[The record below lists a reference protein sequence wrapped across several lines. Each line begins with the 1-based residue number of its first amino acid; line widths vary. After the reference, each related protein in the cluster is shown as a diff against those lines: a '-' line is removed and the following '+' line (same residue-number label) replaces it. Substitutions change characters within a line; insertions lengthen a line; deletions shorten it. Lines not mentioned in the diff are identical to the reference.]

1 MIERNGYGPES
12 RHTETGTHTNTCT
25 HICIGRTMRS
35 RRAQVHGL
43 QTVYQVTL
51 GHCTDLIDST
61 GYFILFILILVFLL
75 FMYLFIAF

>member
-1 MIERNGYGPES
+1 
-12 RHTETGTHTNTCT
+12 
-25 HICIGRTMRS
+25 MRS